1 MNLRARPLIVVVL
14 AAGVALLAAAGAS
27 AGKGDPKRAITKVDE
42 ARAKSVVLTK
52 ADLGA
57 PFVARPTGSGDLP
70 PGVRC
75 GPLSESDLTITGD
88 AESPDF
94 QLDQPGALLTVG
106 STAQVYRSV
115 REANASWARAQK
127 PAALTCLSDIVAR
140 SGGSGQRIDVVSA
153 KRLAFPRVAPR
164 TAAYRIVALVR
175 SGATSVKVYFDA
187 VLLQQGR
194 VQAGV
199 VFTSAV
205 RPVGAADQASLARLV
220 AGRIA
225 KAQKKP
231 AGDGLVA

>member
-1 MNLRARPLIVVVL
+1 MQLRARPSVAVVVL
-14 AAGVALLAAAGAS
+14 GAALAVASAAS
-27 AGKGDPKRAITKVDE
+27 AGAGDPRRAITKADE
-42 ARAKSVVLTK
+42 ASAKSVVLK
-52 ADLGA
+52 AADLGA
-57 PFVARPTGSGDLP
+57 AFTARPTGSGDLP

-75 GPLSESDLTITGD
+75 GPLSESDLTVTGD

-115 REANASWARAQK
+115 REANASWSRSQK
-127 PAALTCLSDIVAR
+127 PAALTCLSDIVER
-140 SGGSGQRIDVVSA
+140 SGGAGQRIDVVSA
-153 KRLAFPRVAPR
+153 KRLAFPKVAPR
-164 TAAYRIVALVR
+164 TAAYRIVARVR
-175 SGATSVKVYFDA
+175 SGTASVKVYFDA

-194 VQAGV
+194 IQAGV

-205 RPVGAADQASLARLV
+205 QPVGSGDQAALARLV

-231 AGDGLVA
+231 AGAGLVA